1 MITTMP
7 SRTSEDRRI
16 PDQSTSPFRWSG
28 RFKPSLSIVAC
39 LLIAIGAP
47 RSVSA
52 AHPEHGSD
60 GAQPERRRPVTPH
73 MRITTPHYDF
83 GVVGPDS
90 NLEHTFEILNAGDF
104 TLQILRAEPT
114 YGCALVG
121 EMPLDIEPQQTGRL
135 TFKLDAAALHGTFE
149 KQIVVRTS
157 DPNNATAVFTLRGE
171 LRRPIEVSP
180 PSAGFGR
187 VLHNEYR
194 ERIITIT
201 HSADTPVSISM
212 DPADES
218 ASFVFHLV
226 ETIKGREHKLYVNT
240 RPPYETGPIRAT
252 ATLRTN
258 LPAQPTIEIP
268 AYGVVPSR
276 IEVSPPT
283 IAIRALSGE
292 GNGATAGITQA
303 LQVNNHS
310 TEPIRVVEA
319 SCSDAGVKTSVFE
332 INPGR
337 RYRVLVELPANYRP
351 PQSGAWVTLKTDD
364 EHTPAI
370 EVPIGGSPQRTASSP
385 QQQRTA
391 ATGAPSSPSSPAPA
405 GHSATNPPTPQRTVP
420 AMELVGTPAP
430 KMSISTL
437 DGAPVGN
444 EEFGYHPATVLNFF
458 APNCGFSKKQIPKV
472 EQLRGEYETLG
483 VRFVNVCET
492 MRKAFTPDEVRLV
505 MAELNSNIELAMDPG
520 NRIGRLFRVSGYP
533 LLVVVG
539 EDGRI
544 DHVVSGNKANL
555 VETVGE
561 RLRALVHRQSKGAPR
576 MDAPTQEPSINA
588 QPEK

>member
-1 MITTMP
+1 MP
-7 SRTSEDRRI
+7 
-16 PDQSTSPFRWSG
+16 
-28 RFKPSLSIVAC
+28 IVAC
-39 LLIAIGAP
+39 VLIAIAAP
-47 RSVSA
+47 RSVTA

-60 GAQPERRRPVTPH
+60 GAQPERRRPATPH
-73 MRITTPHYDF
+73 MRIATPHYDF
-83 GVVGPDS
+83 GVVGPES

-114 YGCALVG
+114 YGCTPVG
-121 EMPLDIEPQQTGRL
+121 EMPLDIEPQKTGRL
-135 TFKLDAAALHGTFE
+135 TFTLDAAALHGTFE
-149 KQIVVRTS
+149 KQIVIRTS
-157 DPNNATAVFTLRGE
+157 DPNNATAVLTLRGE

-187 VLHNEYR
+187 VLHDEYR

-201 HSADTPVSISM
+201 HAGDTPVSISM
-212 DPADES
+212 DPADPS
-218 ASFVFHLV
+218 APFVFHLV

-258 LPAQPTIEIP
+258 LPAQPIIEIP

-276 IEVSPPT
+276 IEISPPT

-292 GNGATAGITQA
+292 ANGATSGITQA
-303 LQVNNHS
+303 LQVHNHGA
-310 TEPIRVVEA
+310 EPVRVVEA
-319 SCSDAGVKTSVFE
+319 RCSDAGVKTSVFE
-332 INPGR
+332 VNPGR
-337 RYRVLVELPANYRP
+337 RYRVLVELPANYRA
-351 PQSGAWVTLKTDD
+351 PQSGAWVMLTTDD
-364 EHTPAI
+364 EQMPVI
-370 EVPIGGSPQRTASSP
+370 EVPIGASPRRTASSP
-385 QQQRTA
+385 PQQQAAPVGAQSRPPSPATA
-391 ATGAPSSPSSPAPA
+391 APAAATPPAAP
-405 GHSATNPPTPQRTVP
+405 RTVP

-430 KMSISTL
+430 KMSLSTL

-472 EQLRGEYETLG
+472 EQLRGEFETLG

-492 MRKAFTPDEVRLV
+492 MRKAFTPDEVQLV

-533 LLVVVG
+533 LLVVVSA
-539 EDGRI
+539 DGRI

-561 RLRALVHRQSKGAPR
+561 RLRTLVHRPSNEAPAE
-576 MDAPTQEPSINA
+576 DAPPRDSAINA
-588 QPEK
+588 RPKK